1 MTEPTGS
8 RGIETRLIAALTDTA
23 RRNLS
28 DATPVPP
35 LRPGNR
41 PARPTGRI
49 RPWAVPVLV
58 AVVVVA
64 LTVGAVAVLRGEQ
77 RHPAPPAGTT
87 PGVSVTLRSHTGG
100 LSAAALDKARQT
112 ISARAVALGAA
123 NADVRIVGPDEITA
137 FLPGLT
143 AADVSDLGAAD
154 VMQFR
159 ALIVSPVPLASR
171 SPGPAAPSQAARLVD
186 QWKSLGFAPPTDA
199 AAYDALSAGQRSAVQ
214 AVVNKWDC
222 TNLPLDRAGSPI
234 VACDRDRT
242 SKYLLGPAIIS
253 GNDVRSAKVGAPTGP
268 AGWQVYVDLTAPGQ
282 QRWTGYTVQHNESDQ
297 PGAMANQV
305 ATTLNGVVI
314 VASTIQ
320 SVITGTTSIASGFD
334 QRSATAL
341 AANLTAGS
349 LPAAFD
355 VVAVQNR

>member
-1 MTEPTGS
+1 MTEPTGN

-23 RRNLS
+23 QRNLA

-35 LRPGNR
+35 LRPSNL
-41 PARPTGRI
+41 PARPTGRV
-49 RPWAVPVLV
+49 RAWTVPVLV

-64 LTVGAVAVLRGEQ
+64 LTVGAVAVLRGGQ
-77 RHPAPPAGTT
+77 QHAAPPAGAT
-87 PGVSVTLRSHTGG
+87 PGVFVTLRSHTGG
-100 LSAAALDKARQT
+100 LSAAELDKARQI
-112 ISARAVALGAA
+112 ISARAAARGAA
-123 NADVRIVGPDEITA
+123 NAELRVVGPDEITA

-171 SPGPAAPSQAARLVD
+171 SPGPAAPSHAPQPVD
-186 QWKSLGFAPPTDA
+186 PWKSLGFAPPTDA
-199 AAYDALSAGQRSAVQ
+199 AAYDALSTSQRSAVQ

-222 TNLPLDRAGSPI
+222 TNLPLDRASSPI
-234 VACDRDRT
+234 LACDRDGT

-253 GNDVRSAKVGAPTGP
+253 GGDVRSAQVGAPTGSV
-268 AGWQVYVDLTAPGQ
+268 GWQVYVDFTAAGQ
-282 QRWTGYTVQHNESDQ
+282 QRWTGYTTQHNESEQ

-314 VASTIQ
+314 VASTVL
-320 SVITGTTSIASGFD
+320 STITGTTSIAGGFD

-341 AANLTAGS
+341 AANLTAGA

-355 VVAVQNR
+355 VVSIQNR